1 MKNIIKLM
9 SLKQL
14 MSHGHLIALFMN
26 DGHLKAPFMSD
37 GHLIKCKLKSIIING
52 KINTFE

>member
-14 MSHGHLIALFMN
+14 MSNGHLIALFMN
-26 DGHLKAPFMSD
+26 NGHLKAPFMSD
-37 GHLIKCKLKSIIING
+37 GHLIKCKLNPSSLTVK
-52 KINTFE
+52 